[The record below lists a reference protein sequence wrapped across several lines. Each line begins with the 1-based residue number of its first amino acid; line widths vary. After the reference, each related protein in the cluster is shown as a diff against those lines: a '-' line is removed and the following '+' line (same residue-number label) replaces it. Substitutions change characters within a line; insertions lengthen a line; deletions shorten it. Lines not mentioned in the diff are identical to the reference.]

1 MINEEKNNINEEVE
15 KDNINK
21 EVKKRKKK
29 QIDPRWKKEK
39 KRMKK
44 IKKRQEEER
53 KKQLEKEFKKDLRT
67 ETKLKL
73 HDKEVRRA
81 VKADSEVLLKEGRSL
96 REVCRILSRK
106 YEIKHSLLR
115 NFLSGKTFKEEKLSK
130 FEEKKKKYKKF
141 IGYLK
146 FQKKKSY
153 KEIAKIIEEKYGEK
167 LSAQEVCDICYNKK
181 KGKKAEFDKDKAFEY
196 DSDKKKE
203 NLWTIDHKRDA
214 ETLTSKKL
222 FENPEVK
229 KAIIEEVDKRLDEGE
244 FLSHICA
251 DIASRYD
258 RKWKCIERLYK
269 GQTYKK
275 EFASEIKEDV
285 EKIKANI
292 ESFNQMLKEKRS
304 YAYIAEKLGL
314 TSSHYSDAIY
324 YIEKFGDLKIDYKI
338 KDPKTKS

>member
-1 MINEEKNNINEEVE
+1 MKNEERNNINNIDKEVEKNNIN
-15 KDNINK
+15 K
-21 EVKKRKKK
+21 EVDKEAEERERKRERNAWNKTKRK
-29 QIDPRWKKEK
+29 
-39 KRMKK
+39 MKK
-44 IKKRQEEER
+44 IKK
-53 KKQLEKEFKKDLRT
+53 KQWEKEFKKDLRT

-81 VKADSEVLLKEGRSL
+81 VKVDSEVLLKEGRDL

-146 FQKKKSY
+146 YQKNKSY
-153 KEIAKIIEEKYGEK
+153 KEIAKIIEEKCGEK

-196 DSDKKKE
+196 DSDKKKD
-203 NLWTIDHKRDA
+203 NFWTVDHERAA
-214 ETLTSKKL
+214 EALTSKRL

-229 KAIIEEVDKRLDEGE
+229 KAIIDEVDRRLDEGE

-258 RKWKCIERLYK
+258 RKWKCIARLYK

-314 TSSHYSDAIY
+314 TSSHYDDAIY

-338 KDPKTKS
+338 KDPKIKS